1 MTEMSASN
9 ARAGVPWV
17 ASVLMAAVVA
27 GASVAW
33 AAESA
38 PLAGHASDKDAG
50 ARFFDAEV
58 LPILRAHCFSCHAAE
73 AGREV
78 ESDFDLSSREALLR
92 GGASGP
98 AIDEERPGESA
109 LLRAVRYEDYEMPP
123 KGKLPQAQ
131 IAVLERWVKMGAP
144 WSEAKAV
151 HAGPPQ
157 VDAQARQFWSFR
169 PVTRPEIPAVDDP
182 TWNHSPVDAFLLA
195 KMQAAGV
202 TPSPPVRKTTLL
214 RRVFYD
220 LTGLPP
226 SPDDVAE
233 FLADDAPDAYERVVD
248 RLLDSPQ
255 YGERWARHWLD
266 LVRYG
271 ETSGYEFDRVKPEV
285 WRYRD
290 YVIRAFN
297 EDKPYDQFIREQL
310 AGDELG
316 EFSADG
322 LIATGYYR
330 LGAQDGGAP
339 DKLQAQFDELDDI
352 MAVTGQVFLGLTVNC
367 ARCHDHKID
376 PFPTADY
383 YRMLAFFRGIDRRG
397 ETRPLDPE
405 QAAREDRSPRRDYPR
420 DEEEESSQSTEY
432 RQRMRVLDE
441 QLAAIEEPLKP
452 HLNGGETD
460 NFRVPEYRPAI
471 VRLHT
476 PEHVSPEQLAEY
488 ERLLVAKHELEE
500 SRPESMA
507 RALCVTESGPRPPQ
521 TFVLERGS
529 PYAEADP
536 VEPGFPSVLGANSSS
551 ASIPA
556 PKEGARSSGRRRV
569 LADWIASADNP
580 LTARVMANR
589 LFHYHFN
596 RGIVRSTSDF
606 GYGGTPPT
614 HPELLDWLAS
624 ELIANDW
631 RLKPMHKLLVMSR
644 AYRTSSV
651 PTDNAAELDAANDLL
666 SHFELR
672 RLEAEEIRDS
682 ILAVS
687 GNLNLKMFGQSI
699 YPTIAK
705 EVLAGQSRPGQGWEY
720 SPPEEQARRSVYIHI
735 KRSLTV
741 PLLAVFDANDVD
753 SSCPVRYATTQPTQ
767 SLTMLNSEFLATQAG
782 ILARDLERQISAE
795 PGETDGVFVAA
806 ALARV
811 TQRDP
816 TAAEVERGVAFM
828 ERLREEHGLSHE
840 LAAMKFCLM
849 AMNLNEF
856 LYVD

>member
-1 MTEMSASN
+1 MSASN
-9 ARAGVPWV
+9 ARSGMPWV
-17 ASVLMAAVVA
+17 ARALIVAAAAVGNA
-27 GASVAW
+27 AW
-33 AAESA
+33 AAESGPPA
-38 PLAGHASDKDAG
+38 EHPQNGDAG
-50 ARFFDAEV
+50 ARFFEAEV
-58 LPILRAHCFSCHAAE
+58 LPILRAHCFSCHAPE
-73 AGREV
+73 GGREV

-98 AIDEERPGESA
+98 AIDDEQPGESA
-109 LLRAVRYEDYEMPP
+109 LLRAVRYEDFEMPP

-131 IAVLERWVKMGAP
+131 IAVLERWVQMGAP
-144 WSEAKAV
+144 WSDAKAV

-157 VDAQARQFWSFR
+157 VDEQARQFWSFR
-169 PVTRPEIPAVDDP
+169 PVARPEIPTVKDSG
-182 TWNHSPVDAFLLA
+182 WSESPVDAFLFA
-195 KMQAAGV
+195 KLQAAGV
-202 TPSPPVRKTTLL
+202 SPAPPVRKTTLL

-226 SPDDVAE
+226 SPDDVVE

-297 EDKPYDQFIREQL
+297 EDKPYDRFIREQL

-352 MAVTGQVFLGLTVNC
+352 LAVTGQVFLGLTVNC

-383 YRMLAFFRGIDRRG
+383 YRMVAFFRGIDRRG
-397 ETRPLDPE
+397 GTRPLDPE
-405 QAAREDRSPRRDYPR
+405 QAAREDRSPRRRSFRRGQD
-420 DEEEESSQSTEY
+420 DEPPQSAEY
-432 RQRMRVLDE
+432 RRRMRALDE
-441 QLAAIEEPLKP
+441 QLTAIEDPLKP

-471 VRLHT
+471 VRLHS

-488 ERLLVAKHELEE
+488 ERLLIAKHALEE

-507 RALCVTESGPRPPQ
+507 RALCVTETGPRPPQ

-536 VEPGFPSVLGANSSS
+536 VEPGFPSVLGASS
-551 ASIPA
+551 APARIP
-556 PKEGARSSGRRRV
+556 PPQHGARSSGRRRV
-569 LADWIASADNP
+569 LADWIASRDNP

-631 RLKPMHKLLVMSR
+631 RLKPLHKLLVMSR
-644 AYRTSSV
+644 AYQMSSV
-651 PTDNAAELDAANDLL
+651 PTAVAAERDPANDLL

-672 RLEAEEIRDS
+672 RLEAEEVRDS

-687 GNLNLKMFGQSI
+687 GNLNLKMFGRSI
-699 YPTIAK
+699 YPTIAR

-767 SLTMLNSEFLATQAG
+767 SLTMLNSEFLASQAA
-782 ILARDLERQISAE
+782 ILARNLERQVSAE
-795 PGETDGVFVAA
+795 PGEGDAAFVAA

-816 TAAEVERGVAFM
+816 TAAEVERGVALI
-828 ERLREEHGLSHE
+828 ERLQQHHGLTHE